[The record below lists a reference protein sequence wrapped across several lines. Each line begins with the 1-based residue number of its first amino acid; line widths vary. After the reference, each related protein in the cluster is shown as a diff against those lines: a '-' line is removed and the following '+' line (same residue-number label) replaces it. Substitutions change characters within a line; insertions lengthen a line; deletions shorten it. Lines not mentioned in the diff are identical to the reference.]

1 MNEALQYS
9 GIKIIEIRIR
19 NFRSL
24 KQVDVYLDNLTVLI
38 GENNSGKTSFLEAL
52 FAAIGAGKRVITS
65 DDVFLAPGEK
75 NAPKNRSIIIIR
87 CQNNSRLQA

>member
-1 MNEALQYS
+1 MNNNDTMNETLQYS
-9 GIKIIEIRIR
+9 GIKIIEIRTR

-52 FAAIGAGKRVITS
+52 FAAIGAGKRVITP

-87 CQNNSRLQA
+87 CQK